1 MISIIMK
8 NFSLPPPFDRLPAC
22 EMRHLSFPDSRLVFQ
37 QGAKPLALFF
47 VTQGAVILE
56 RHTEAG
62 QKVVLHRATAGDLI
76 AEASLFSDSY
86 HCDCMARA
94 NTCLVA
100 LNKSAVLKRMAEDTT
115 FAMSLLKRLA
125 RQVQRY
131 RRQLELRS
139 VFPASDRVMAGILD
153 GWLNGTV
160 IAFANDLGLSHEATY
175 RALAKL
181 VDQGKLCKV
190 GRGKYAVPLP

>member
-1 MISIIMK
+1 MEK
-8 NFSLPPPFDRLPAC
+8 FTLPPPFDRLPAS
-22 EMRHLSFPDSRLVFQ
+22 ELRHVSFPESRLVFQ
-37 QGAKPLALFF
+37 QGATPYELFF
-47 VTQGAVILE
+47 VTEGAVILE

-86 HCDCMARA
+86 HCDCMAQA
-94 NTCLVA
+94 NTGLA
-100 LNKSAVLKRMAEDTT
+100 TLNKSAVLKCMAEDTT
-115 FAMSLLKRLA
+115 FAMLLLKRLA

-160 IAFANDLGLSHEATY
+160 LAFANDLGLSHEATY
-175 RALAKL
+175 RALATL
-181 VDQGKLCKV
+181 VAQGRLHKV
-190 GRGKYAVPLP
+190 GRGKYVVPPP